1 VVLERRGADS
11 LSRREVNCIG
21 DGRRHGR
28 AAEDRGGQGPS
39 DEDRTTIGVS
49 GALRIGAAT
58 RLVARYE
65 YQHNAADLAAY
76 DYDRNRF
83 SIGIEYAR

>member
-1 VVLERRGADS
+1 VVVDGGRWSAALEAAQRRA
-11 LSRREVNCIG
+11 
-21 DGRRHGR
+21 RH
-28 AAEDRGGQGPS
+28 EDRGGQGPS

-49 GALRIGAAT
+49 GDLRIGVAT

-65 YQHNAADLAAY
+65 YQHNAAEDAAY
-76 DYDRNRF
+76 DYDRNRV